1 MSVFFS
7 DTWDTLLV
15 VRRLGVPSVPFLGS
29 TKFTLAFGISAG
41 GLFELAGVLYSGSLK
56 FLDFFTDSDGGSG
69 FVFCCDHLCLS

>member
-1 MSVFFS
+1 
-7 DTWDTLLV
+7 
-15 VRRLGVPSVPFLGS
+15 LGS